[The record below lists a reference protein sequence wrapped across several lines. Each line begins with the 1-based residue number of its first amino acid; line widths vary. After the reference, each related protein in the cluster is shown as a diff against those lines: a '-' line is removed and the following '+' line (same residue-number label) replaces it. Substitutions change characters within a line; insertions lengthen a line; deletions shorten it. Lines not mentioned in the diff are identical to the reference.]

1 MRHVN
6 KAGLDLVK
14 SFEKCVLHPYDDGAG
29 YMTIGWGHLIR
40 RGEHFDKITQ
50 AEADELLRHD
60 LADAEHAVESQVKV
74 PLTDNQF
81 GALVSF
87 AFNVGAGGLGRS
99 SMLRALNRGEYGA
112 VPERLKVWN
121 KAGGKVL
128 RGLTRRRKA
137 EGDLFKS
144 ASGVAGSAPPERMID
159 STPLPSSSSDSDSA
173 APRPVVDA
181 PAVAGDT
188 TNTTTIENAG
198 VVNAPAETPAPTPGG
213 APGDPTQKVTSGS
226 GSWARGGAAWITTLF
241 ATASGYVERAFGLT
255 PDVQKWLL
263 IGVAVLGVAWLVLK
277 GVAEWQ
283 VRHIAA
289 SPALRNV
296 K

>member
-188 TNTTTIENAG
+188 TNTQNIENAG
-198 VVNAPAETPAPTPGG
+198 VVLSAPDKTPVPGG
-213 APGDPTQKVTSGS
+213 GPNDPAVLANKQSLITKVATWAAGTYGVGFVFDQVTKVT
-226 GSWARGGAAWITTLF
+226 
-241 ATASGYVERAFGLT
+241 GLS
-255 PDVQKWLL
+255 PEAQVLL
-263 IGVAVLGVAWLVLK
+263 IGGIIAFGIVGAI
-277 GVAEWQ
+277 
-283 VRHIAA
+283 IAA
-289 SPALRNV
+289 VDHIHTKNLRARIDRVNV
-296 K
+296 R